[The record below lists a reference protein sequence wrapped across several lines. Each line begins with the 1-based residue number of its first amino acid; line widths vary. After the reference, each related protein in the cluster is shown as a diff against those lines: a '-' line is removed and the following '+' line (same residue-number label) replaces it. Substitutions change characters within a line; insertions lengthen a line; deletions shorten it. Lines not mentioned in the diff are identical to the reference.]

1 MKGLIKL
8 SVEIDY
14 EKMLSEEHI
23 ESIQGFMGIEEKKEL
38 IQAHMSMLANKLLN
52 IVNSKP
58 YISSEMTGDV
68 VEKES
73 ETKSDDDIATGGEVV
88 DKIEDGVEN
97 QLYSDNAETIY
108 NALKEAI
115 DVVTMERGVIKLIT
129 FNDEMGE
136 ILKKSKDIFPSDA
149 KKISNIM
156 GYEARNEAS
165 EELAIIN
172 YRNYNTG
179 ERETLSIT
187 N

>member
-1 MKGLIKL
+1 N
-8 SVEIDY
+8 
-14 EKMLSEEHI
+14 
-23 ESIQGFMGIEEKKEL
+23 ESTK
-38 IQAHMSMLANKLLN
+38 
-52 IVNSKP
+52 
-58 YISSEMTGDV
+58 SEMV
-68 VEKES
+68 
-73 ETKSDDDIATGGEVV
+73 
-88 DKIEDGVEN
+88 
-97 QLYSDNAETIY
+97 Y
-108 NALKEAI
+108 NARKEAI
-115 DVVTMERGVIKLIT
+115 DVVTMEKGVIKLIT

-136 ILKKSKDIFPSDA
+136 ILKNSKGTFPSDA